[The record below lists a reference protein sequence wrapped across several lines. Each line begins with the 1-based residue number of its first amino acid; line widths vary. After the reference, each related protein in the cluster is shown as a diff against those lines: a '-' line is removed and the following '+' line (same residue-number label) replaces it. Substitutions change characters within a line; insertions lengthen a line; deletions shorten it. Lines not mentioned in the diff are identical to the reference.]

1 MLLDD
6 TYGLL
11 NLLELFFNCFDSLY
25 PTEYEFQNSNV
36 GGKIG
41 KKIFE
46 RFYKN
51 LRTLAG
57 TGCWLKNNDDH
68 SVLYATITV

>member
-25 PTEYEFQNSNV
+25 QVEYEFQNSMLAGNRA
-36 GGKIG
+36 KE
-41 KKIFE
+41 FFQ

-51 LRTLAG
+51 LRTLV
-57 TGCWLKNNDDH
+57 TSNKEIKFLKEPLLMAK
-68 SVLYATITV
+68 SMI